1 MGSFTYL
8 AVLGACLLITLPL
21 ELLGARVYRRP
32 LRLAR
37 ALLPP
42 LVVFLTWDAVA
53 IAFGVWSYNP
63 AFVTGI
69 ELPANIPLEE
79 LLFFLVIPL
88 CALLTYETVETLL
101 PPLRRRLRHRRDA
114 SDQP

>member
-1 MGSFTYL
+1 MGTFTYL
-8 AVLGACLLITLPL
+8 AVLAACLLITLPL

-37 ALLPP
+37 AILPP
-42 LVVFLTWDAVA
+42 LVVFLVWDAVA
-53 IAFGVWSYNP
+53 IAFDVWSYNP

-79 LLFFLVIPL
+79 LAFFVVIPL
-88 CALLTYETVETLL
+88 CALLTYEAVENLL
-101 PPLRRRLRHRRDA
+101 PALRRRLRRRSEDHR
-114 SDQP
+114 